1 MSCPAMKRRRVQN
14 KMAKKNK
21 SKPKPRPAYVIRPA
35 RLEDF
40 EEIYDI
46 FCKVLTE
53 GKTYSYTLAEMTPER
68 SLAYWMSAP
77 GTYCMVADIDGKVAG
92 VSAVRPHRTGRA
104 HHVANASFIVHPDYR
119 KMGIAKDMGRT
130 ALKYAKKQ
138 GYLAMQFN
146 FVVSANKV
154 AVDLWQSLGFK
165 IVGTLPKGFD
175 HATKGL
181 VDVYI
186 MHQFL

>member
-1 MSCPAMKRRRVQN
+1 VKTKS
-14 KMAKKNK
+14 KKNFT
-21 SKPKPRPAYVIRPA
+21 IRQA

-46 FCKVLTE
+46 FCDVLND

-68 SLAYWMSAP
+68 SLAYWISAK
-77 GTYCMVADIDGKVAG
+77 GTHCMVADIDGKVAG
-92 VSAVRPHRTGRA
+92 VAAVRPHRTGRA

-119 KMGIAKDMGRT
+119 RQGIARALGEA

-138 GYLAMQFN
+138 GYKAMQFN
-146 FVVSANKV
+146 FVVSVNKI
-154 AVDLWQSLGFK
+154 AVELWQSLGFK

-181 VDVYI
+181 VDVYV
-186 MHQFL
+186 MHKFL

>member
-1 MSCPAMKRRRVQN
+1 MP
-14 KMAKKNK
+14 KKTN
-21 SKPKPRPAYVIRPA
+21 SKLKTKDSFDIRPA

-46 FCKVLTE
+46 FCKVLSE

-68 SLAYWMSAP
+68 SLAYWISAP
-77 GTYCMVADIDGKVAG
+77 GTHCMVADIDGKVAG
-92 VSAVRPHRTGRA
+92 VAAVRPHRTGRA

-119 KMGIAKDMGRT
+119 RMGIAKALGRS

-146 FVVSANKV
+146 FVVSVNKV

-165 IVGTLPKGFD
+165 IVGTLPKGFN
-175 HATKGL
+175 HVSKGL